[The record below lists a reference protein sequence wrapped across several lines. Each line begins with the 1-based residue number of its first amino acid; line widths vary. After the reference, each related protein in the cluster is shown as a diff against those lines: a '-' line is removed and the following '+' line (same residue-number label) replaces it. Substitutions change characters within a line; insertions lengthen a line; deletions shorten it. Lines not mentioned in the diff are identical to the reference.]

1 MLTTTFILS
10 NQSQTLREESL
21 ELRRSIRVTVAESKL
36 AIARAREVRES
47 TRRLLATVLKSVPT

>member
-10 NQSQTLREESL
+10 NQSQALREESL